1 MAKNKETEIGK
12 LHSTVCGIFWR
23 CLNMKELYPMHGI
36 ITTVIT
42 PFKSEDKSIDWPSF
56 RREIQLCMDA
66 GVAGFLAPS
75 KRVFRNMRRLG
86 NSRKIT
92 LPSPSRRVGRPIFWG
107 LT

>member
-1 MAKNKETEIGK
+1 MMAKNKETEIGK

-42 PFKSEDKSIDWPSF
+42 PLKSEDKSIDWPSS

-66 GVAGFLAPS
+66 GVAGFLVPCMAS
-75 KRVFRNMRRLG
+75 EMNMLNYSIRR
-86 NSRKIT
+86 
-92 LPSPSRRVGRPIFWG
+92 
-107 LT
+107 